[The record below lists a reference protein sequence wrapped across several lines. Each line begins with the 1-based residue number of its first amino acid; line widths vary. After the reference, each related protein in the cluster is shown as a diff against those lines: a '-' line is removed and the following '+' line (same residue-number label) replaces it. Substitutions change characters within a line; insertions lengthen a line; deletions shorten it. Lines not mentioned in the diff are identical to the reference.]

1 RVSVLFFCDDRCVR
15 FQLHREAY
23 YLLRL
28 SHLLTMLLFLY
39 PSRYIRDHLSFP
51 TRRSS
56 DLRLYPLMYSVITSS
71 LSGSSPHPWMIKT
84 CAYRLHLPIDY
95 IIFRNLS
102 HIVVFFL

>member
-1 RVSVLFFCDDRCVR
+1 MHFQCFHQSMWCSCENWSNDVFICLNTLNGFLCCSYFF
-15 FQLHREAY
+15 LIE
-23 YLLRL
+23 LL
-28 SHLLTMLLFLY
+28 
-39 PSRYIRDHLSFP
+39 YIH
-51 TRRSS
+51 
-56 DLRLYPLMYSVITSS
+56 RLYFLMYSVITSS